1 MVYSC
6 IVVDDDPNTVEV
18 FSDYLEILGIK
29 VIGRGANGNDAI
41 ELYKIL
47 KPDVV
52 FIDIMM
58 PETDGIL
65 AIEMIQMFHKD
76 AKIAAVTADTSDETA
91 DVLDKLGISAV
102 IHKPFDPDTIKHVL
116 RDELQIKI
124 TSN

>member
-1 MVYSC
+1 MALTS

-29 VIGRGANGNDAI
+29 VIGRGANGNDAV
-41 ELYKIL
+41 ELYKVL

-76 AKIAAVTADTSDETA
+76 AKIAAVTADTSDETTEI
-91 DVLDKLGISAV
+91 LNKLGVKAIV
-102 IHKPFDPDTIKHVL
+102 HKPFDPDTIKHVL
-116 RDELQIKI
+116 KEELCLEVE
-124 TSN
+124 SN

>member
-1 MVYSC
+1 MVFSC

-91 DVLDKLGISAV
+91 EILDKLGISAI

-116 RDELQIKI
+116 QDELQIKI
-124 TSN
+124 EPN

>member
-1 MVYSC
+1 MKLSC

-47 KPDVV
+47 KPDLV

-76 AKIAAVTADTSDETA
+76 AKIAAVTADTSDETT
-91 DVLDKLGISAV
+91 DVLKKMGISAIV
-102 IHKPFDPDTIKHVL
+102 HKPFDPDTIKHVL
-116 RDELQIKI
+116 REELKI
-124 TSN
+124 NIESQ

>member
-1 MVYSC
+1 MKLTS

-18 FSDYLEILGIK
+18 FSDYLEIIGMN
-29 VIGRGANGNDAI
+29 VIGRGANGNDAV

-65 AIEMIQMFHKD
+65 AIEMIKMFHKD
-76 AKIAAVTADTSDETA
+76 AKIAAVTADTSDETTEI
-91 DVLDKLGISAV
+91 LKKLGVTAIV
-102 IHKPFDPDTIKHVL
+102 HKPFDPDTIKHVL
-116 RDELQIKI
+116 KDELSLEIK
-124 TSN
+124 TE

>member
-1 MVYSC
+1 MSLSC

-18 FSDYLEILGIK
+18 FSDYLEILGMK
-29 VIGRGANGNDAI
+29 VIGRGANGNDAV

-76 AKIAAVTADTSDETA
+76 AKIAAVTADTTDETT
-91 DVLDKLGISAV
+91 DVLNKLGVKAIV
-102 IHKPFDPDTIKHVL
+102 HKPFDPDTIKHVL
-116 RDELQIKI
+116 KNELSLEIK
-124 TSN
+124 SN

>member
-1 MVYSC
+1 MVFSC

-65 AIEMIQMFHKD
+65 AIEMIQMFHKE

-91 DVLDKLGISAV
+91 EILDKLGISAI

-124 TSN
+124 ESN

>member
-1 MVYSC
+1 MSLNC

-18 FSDYLEILGIK
+18 FSDYLEILGMK
-29 VIGRGANGNDAI
+29 VIGRGANGNDAV

-76 AKIAAVTADTSDETA
+76 AKIAAVTADTTDETT
-91 DVLDKLGISAV
+91 DVLNKLGVKAIV
-102 IHKPFDPDTIKHVL
+102 HKPFDPDTIKHIL
-116 RDELQIKI
+116 KNELSLEIK
-124 TSN
+124 SN

>member
-1 MVYSC
+1 MTLTS

-29 VIGRGANGNDAI
+29 VIGRGANGNDAV
-41 ELYKIL
+41 ELYKVL

-58 PETDGIL
+58 PETDGVL

-76 AKIAAVTADTSDETA
+76 AKIAAVTADTSDETTEI
-91 DVLDKLGISAV
+91 LSKLGVKAIV
-102 IHKPFDPDTIKHVL
+102 HKPFDPDTIKHVL
-116 RDELQIKI
+116 KEELCLEIESK
-124 TSN
+124 

>member
-1 MVYSC
+1 MTLTS

-29 VIGRGANGNDAI
+29 VIGRGANGNDAV
-41 ELYKIL
+41 ELYKVL

-58 PETDGIL
+58 PETDGVL

-76 AKIAAVTADTSDETA
+76 AKIAAVTADTSDETTEI
-91 DVLDKLGISAV
+91 LNKLGVKAIV
-102 IHKPFDPDTIKHVL
+102 HKPFDPDTIKHVL
-116 RDELQIKI
+116 KEELCLEIESK
-124 TSN
+124 

>member
-1 MVYSC
+1 MSLRC

-18 FSDYLEILGIK
+18 FSDYLEILGMK
-29 VIGRGANGNDAI
+29 VIGRGANGNDAV

-76 AKIAAVTADTSDETA
+76 AKIAAVTADTTDETT
-91 DVLDKLGISAV
+91 DVLNKLGVKAIV
-102 IHKPFDPDTIKHVL
+102 HKPFDPDTIKHIL
-116 RDELQIKI
+116 KNELSLEIK
-124 TSN
+124 SN

>member
-1 MVYSC
+1 MNLSC

-18 FSDYLEILGIK
+18 FSDYLEILGMK
-29 VIGRGANGNDAI
+29 VIGRGANGNDAV

-91 DVLDKLGISAV
+91 DVLEKLGIKAIV
-102 IHKPFDPDTIKHVL
+102 HKPFDPDTIKHVL
-116 RDELQIKI
+116 KEEFKVKI
-124 TSN
+124 ESP

>member
-1 MVYSC
+1 MVFSC

-91 DVLDKLGISAV
+91 EILDKLGISAI

-124 TSN
+124 ESN